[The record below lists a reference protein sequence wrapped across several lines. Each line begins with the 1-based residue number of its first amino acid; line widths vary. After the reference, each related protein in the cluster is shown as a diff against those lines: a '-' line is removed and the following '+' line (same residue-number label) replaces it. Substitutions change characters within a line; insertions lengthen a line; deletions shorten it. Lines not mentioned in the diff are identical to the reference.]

1 MNRLSTL
8 ISAVLIAGSLIGHG
22 QTVSPQKAKDVG
34 AVFLKD
40 PVPNNL
46 SKYSQATFASGCFW
60 HEQTLFESIKGVVCV
75 VPGYAGGGKTWPK
88 YEDVEKGT
96 TGHAE
101 TVDIYFDSSKVSFA
115 TLLDVYFD
123 AMEDP
128 TQVNGQGVDE
138 GTQYRS
144 IIFSHS
150 PNQKKLAQDHI
161 DALNKSGKYKK
172 PIATQVTPFTLFW
185 PAEDA
190 HQHYLNVHTTE
201 PYVVKSINEIA
212 RYQAAHADLIKP
224 GHSFAK

>member
-1 MNRLSTL
+1 MKRIATL
-8 ISAVLIAGSLIGHG
+8 ISTSLIAASLTCCG
-22 QTVSPQKAKDVG
+22 QSVTPQKAKDVG
-34 AVFLKD
+34 SVFLKD
-40 PVPNNL
+40 TVPNNL
-46 SKYSQATFASGCFW
+46 SKYSQATLASGCFW

-101 TVDIYFDSSKVSFA
+101 TVDIYYDSSKVSFG

-123 AMEDP
+123 AMADP

-150 PNQKKLAQDHI
+150 PNQKRLAQEHI
-161 DALNKSGKYKK
+161 DALNKSGKYQK
-172 PIATQVTPFTLFW
+172 PIAAQVMPFTLFW

-212 RYQAAHADLIKP
+212 RYQAAHASLIKP
-224 GHSFAK
+224 GHDFAK

>member
-1 MNRLSTL
+1 MKRIFTMLSATFVV
-8 ISAVLIAGSLIGHG
+8 ASLTCCG
-22 QTVSPQKAKDVG
+22 QTVSPQKAKDVS

-40 PVPNNL
+40 VVPNDL
-46 SKYSQATFASGCFW
+46 SKYKQATLAAGCFW

-101 TVDIYFDSSKVSFA
+101 SVNIYYDSTKISYA

-128 TQVNGQGVDE
+128 TQVNGQGADE

-144 IIFSHS
+144 MIFFRTATE
-150 PNQKKLAQDHI
+150 KKLAQDHI
-161 DALNKSGKYKK
+161 DALNKSGKYSK
-172 PIATQVTPFTLFW
+172 PISAEVVRYTLFW

-190 HQHYLNVHTTE
+190 HQHYLNTHTTE
-201 PYVVKSINEIA
+201 PYVVKSIKEIA
-212 RYQAAHADLIKP
+212 HYQTAHADLIKP
-224 GHSFAK
+224 GHNFAK